1 MNVKI
6 KLKQGIFS
14 LLVVMSMSL
23 FAQNGEA
30 NTEMIDK
37 LHKEYK
43 SNGAQA
49 ALSMYEKMPEDEEYH
64 GLQEPLNVLGYR
76 LLTDENDAEAAA
88 LVFKAQIEEHPN
100 EPNPYDSYAD
110 ALIEQGKD
118 KEAIENL
125 NKSVELLAG
134 AEDNDFNN
142 NLILASKSKLAKLK
156 GLNKVF
162 SFLEGNWEVNTYN
175 FPDGEKTLRFT
186 DDVQFLPS
194 KMNSAMVMR
203 MTNEEENWEGTQ
215 MIAYD
220 AVNNVYDVARTN
232 NMNLNGFQTAQMKIE
247 EYSTNKLEMVETEG
261 ENGNERKTRHVIE
274 RKGDEI
280 DWTVYNLTEDG
291 EEKVV
296 YRHMKK
302 KS

>member
-6 KLKQGIFS
+6 KFKQGIFS
-14 LLVVMSMSL
+14 LFVFMSMCL
-23 FAQNGEA
+23 FAQNGDA
-30 NTEMIDK
+30 NTEMIEK

-43 SNGAQA
+43 SNGASA
-49 ALSMYEKMPEDEEYH
+49 ALSMYEKMPEDDNYQ

-76 LLTDENDAEAAA
+76 LLNDENDAEAAA
-88 LVFKAQIEEHPN
+88 MVFKAQIDEHPN

-125 NKSVELLAG
+125 EKSVEMLAG

-162 SFLEGNWEVNTYN
+162 SFMEGNWEVDSYN
-175 FPDGEKTLRFT
+175 FPDGEKTLGYT
-186 DDVQFLPS
+186 DDVQFIPS
-194 KMNSAMVMR
+194 KMNSALVMR
-203 MTNEEENWEGTQ
+203 ISNEEENWEGTQ
-215 MIAYD
+215 LIAYD
-220 AVNNVYDVARTN
+220 AVKNVYEVARTN
-232 NMNLNGFQTAQMKIE
+232 NMNLNGFQTAELKIE
-247 EYSTNKLEMVETEG
+247 EYSTNKLEMIETEE
-261 ENGNERKTRHVIE
+261 ENGKEKKTRHVVE
-274 RKGDEI
+274 RKGNEI
-280 DWTVYNLTEDG
+280 QWTVYNLTDEG
-291 EEKVV
+291 EEKIL

-302 KS
+302 KN

>member
-1 MNVKI
+1 
-6 KLKQGIFS
+6 
-14 LLVVMSMSL
+14 MSL

-30 NTEMIDK
+30 DMETIDK

-43 SNGAQA
+43 SNGADA
-49 ALSMYEKMPEDEEYH
+49 ALSMYKNMPEDKEYH

-76 LLTDENDAEAAA
+76 LLNDENDAEAAA

-118 KEAIENL
+118 EEAINNL
-125 NKSVELLAG
+125 NKSIDLLAG

-162 SFLEGNWEVNTYN
+162 SFLEGNWKVETYN
-175 FPDGEKTLRFT
+175 FPDGEKTLRFR
-186 DDVQFLPS
+186 DDVQFMPS
-194 KMNSAMVMR
+194 KMNSALVMK

-220 AVNNVYDVARTN
+220 AVNNVYKVARTN
-232 NMNLNGFQTAQMKIE
+232 SNNLNGFQTAEMKIV
-247 EYSTNKLEMVETEG
+247 EYSTNKLEMIETM
-261 ENGNERKTRHVIE
+261 ENNDEKMKTRHVVE
-274 RKGDEI
+274 RNGDEVE
-280 DWTVYNLTEDG
+280 WTVYNITDEG
-291 EEKVV
+291 EEKMV